1 MLKAIK
7 LNLFLLLAFFVSA
20 VFAQSISVDL
30 AQQYYGQ
37 GELEKALDTYSKLAK
52 NSANWQLIHN
62 EYFTLLIQ
70 LNEFQ
75 KANKYIDKIIKS
87 YPRNPNYKIDK
98 GRLVLAEKGEDKAY
112 QYYTT
117 IRNEFAVDPYFAR
130 RAAQYFL
137 QKGEREQAVS
147 LLLLARKKS
156 GDETLFALDLANIYR
171 YMNKKQKMVEQY
183 IIFANV
189 NKGNLRYVKNA
200 LQVTLTKPE
209 DIENLESF
217 LFQKIQQEPEN
228 PVYTELLIWA
238 NLQTKN
244 FTSAFIQARALD
256 RRMSQGGVPLMDIGK
271 MALANK
277 DYKTADKVFGY
288 LVQTYSG
295 SNISVQAELWQITNK
310 EEEVKNAYP
319 VSKESLVQLT
329 NLYIKFIEQYPTN
342 PLAYKANLQ
351 MALVQGYYLNKK
363 EEAIQSLQKLIDNP
377 RVNSQLKS
385 EAKLTL
391 ADIYLLNEEPWEST
405 LLYAQVDKTMKE
417 TPIGYTAK
425 LKRAKLAYYQ
435 GEFELAQAILD
446 ILKLATSREIANDAL
461 DLSIFIKENML
472 FDSTHLALKT
482 YASIELLLYQ
492 HKNEEVLSN
501 IDTVINYFK
510 GQSLEDDFIFL
521 KATELKKSGNF
532 EEAATS
538 YAQIVEKFPVGV
550 LADKALFLQADL
562 YQNYIH
568 NSNKAQQLY
577 VRLLKEYPGSVY
589 VAESRK
595 QFRILR
601 GDFETSS

>member
-1 MLKAIK
+1 MLSFMI
-7 LNLFLLLAFFVSA
+7 FFGATVL
-20 VFAQSISVDL
+20 AQSVSIDL
-30 AQQYYGQ
+30 AQQYYAQ
-37 GELEKALDTYSKLAK
+37 GETEKALDTYSKLAK
-52 NSANWQLIHN
+52 RPANWQLIHN

-75 KANKYIDKIIKS
+75 KANKYIDRIIKN
-87 YPRNPNYKIDK
+87 YPQNPNYKIDK
-98 GRLVLAEKGEDKAY
+98 GRLILAEKGEEKANK
-112 QYYTT
+112 YYAA
-117 IRNEFAVDPYFAR
+117 IRKEFSMDPYFSR

-137 QKGEREQAVS
+137 QSAQREQAVS

-156 GDETLFALDLANIYR
+156 GDKTLFALDLANIYR
-171 YMNKKQKMVEQY
+171 YMNKKQEMVEQY

-189 NKGNLRYVKNA
+189 NKGNLRYVKNS

-209 DIENLESF
+209 DIENLESL

-244 FTSAFIQARALD
+244 FSSAFIQARALD
-256 RRMSQGGVPLMDIGK
+256 RRMSKGGVPLMDIGK

-277 DYKTADKVFGY
+277 DYKTADKVFTY

-310 EEEVKNAYP
+310 EEEVKNTYP
-319 VSKESLVQLT
+319 VNKEALLQLT
-329 NLYIKFIEQYPTN
+329 KLYIKFINRHPQN

-351 MALVQGYYLNKK
+351 LALMQGYYLNEK
-363 EEAIQSLQKLIDNP
+363 EKAIQSLQKLIENP

-417 TPIGYTAK
+417 TPLGYTAK

-446 ILKLATSREIANDAL
+446 ILKLATSREISNDAL
-461 DLSIFIKENML
+461 DLSIFIKENTL
-472 FDSTHLALKT
+472 FDSTHAALKT

-492 HKNEEVLSN
+492 HKNSQVLSS
-501 IDTVINYFK
+501 IDTVINFFK
-510 GQSLEDDFIFL
+510 GQSLEDNFIML

-532 EEAATS
+532 EEAAIS
-538 YAQIVEKFPVGV
+538 YGQIVKNFPVSV
-550 LADKALFLQADL
+550 LADKALFLQADT
-562 YQNYIH
+562 YQHYLH
-568 NSNKAQQLY
+568 QPDKAQQLY

-601 GDFETSS
+601 GDFEPTS